1 MISAAFGSGTN
12 PLVVVTDPTS
22 YDTDDF
28 PVDNRTAVTLG
39 STIGPNLLQC
49 VGGHSGI
56 GSSFSAPSVV
66 WVRNGEQVV
75 ADSRITITDSTT
87 SGGRRRTSS
96 LQITN
101 FGLSDA
107 GVYQCIFTD
116 VDNVAEVITT
126 KPLRL
131 DTGWC

>member
-1 MISAAFGSGTN
+1 MTQPA
-12 PLVVVTDPTS
+12 S
-22 YDTDDF
+22 YDSDVF

-39 STIGPNLLQC
+39 STVGSTTLLQC
-49 VGGHSGI
+49 VGDHSGL
-56 GSSFSAPSVV
+56 GSFSAPSVV

-75 ADSRITITDSTT
+75 ADGRITITESTT
-87 SGGRRRTSS
+87 SAGRRRTSD

-101 FGLSDA
+101 FGLTDA

-116 VDNVAEVITT
+116 VDSDSEVITT

>member
-1 MISAAFGSGTN
+1 MIVS
-12 PLVVVTDPTS
+12 TDPVS
-22 YDTDDF
+22 NDNDIF

-39 STIGPNLLQC
+39 STIGTSPPLLQC
-49 VGGHSGI
+49 VGGHEGDT
-56 GSSFSAPSVV
+56 GLGSFSAPSVV

-75 ADSRITITDSTT
+75 ADGRITITESTT
-87 SGGRRRTSS
+87 SGGRRRTSQ
-96 LQITN
+96 LTITN
-101 FGLSDA
+101 FGFPDV

-116 VDNVAEVITT
+116 VDSDAEVITT

>member
-1 MISAAFGSGTN
+1 LI
-12 PLVVVTDPTS
+12 VVTQPVS
-22 YDTDDF
+22 YDTDVF
-28 PVDNRTAVTLG
+28 RVDNRTAVASG
-39 STIGPNLLQC
+39 STVLLEC
-49 VGGHSGI
+49 DGDHSGLAML
-56 GSSFSAPSVV
+56 SAPSVV

-75 ADSRITITDSTT
+75 ADGRITITESVIS
-87 SGGRRRTSS
+87 SGQRRNSD

-116 VDNVAEVITT
+116 VDSDAEVITT
-126 KPLRL
+126 IPLRL